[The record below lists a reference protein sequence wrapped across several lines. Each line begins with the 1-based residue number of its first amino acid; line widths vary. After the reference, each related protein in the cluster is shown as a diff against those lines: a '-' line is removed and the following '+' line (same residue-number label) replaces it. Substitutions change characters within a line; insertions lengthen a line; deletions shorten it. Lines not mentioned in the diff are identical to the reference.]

1 MEAEDAEKQMEEMKC
16 VACGDAAVGKT
27 CMLISFV
34 ENKFPEKYVPTVF
47 DNHNLQMM
55 VDEQVTDLAIWDTAG
70 TEDYALIRPLSYGNT
85 DVFLLVFSVADR
97 KSLEKI
103 KTFWIPEIE
112 REAPGTE
119 MFIVGTKADLREERP
134 NDDSIIS
141 TSEGKAFAANL
152 GYVDRHVLDS
162 CCVISHCST
171 L

>member
-70 TEDYALIRPLSYGNT
+70 TEDY
-85 DVFLLVFSVADR
+85 
-97 KSLEKI
+97 
-103 KTFWIPEIE
+103 
-112 REAPGTE
+112 
-119 MFIVGTKADLREERP
+119 
-134 NDDSIIS
+134 
-141 TSEGKAFAANL
+141 GK
-152 GYVDRHVLDS
+152 DCPS
-162 CCVISHCST
+162 
-171 L
+171 

>member
-1 MEAEDAEKQMEEMKC
+1 MN
-16 VACGDAAVGKT
+16 
-27 CMLISFV
+27 LIF
-34 ENKFPEKYVPTVF
+34 F
-47 DNHNLQMM
+47 
-55 VDEQVTDLAIWDTAG
+55 I
-70 TEDYALIRPLSYGNT
+70 ALIRPLSYGNT